1 MTLLSDNQIHKNKNK
16 EPHGVDCM
24 ECKIVGTL
32 SFTGLSGYALYMRM
46 NTPKHDK
53 VQRIYLAGVAVVS
66 FGLAVWRITV

>member
-1 MTLLSDNQIHKNKNK
+1 MTLSSGNQLHKNKNK
-16 EPHGVDCM
+16 EPIDCM

-53 VQRIYLAGVAVVS
+53 VQRMYLAGVAVAS